1 MSEKITIGRAD
12 DNNIIVPESYD
23 TVSNHHGEISRQGDV
38 LVFRDYSSNGTII
51 NGQNVHNTSVSIY
64 PGDMIV
70 VAGIYELGWNVI
82 NQYFPNSNRPTVIRN
97 IRQDVPTSGRKTVQ
111 IDREPNVNTGRKTEQ
126 FNIDNPPH
134 NTNGLSRQ
142 QSKRPTPPMQNY
154 GQENTYS
161 QAEID
166 RTIEKWN
173 WGAFFCTWLWGVFH
187 KMYGPLLILLIF
199 PIPYI
204 GQVSSI
210 CLCMYMGMR
219 GSKIAWQ
226 SGKYSDFD
234 TFKKAQRYWAFGGVL
249 WFILCLIVSAYC
261 TVCILDWVIDF

>member
-1 MSEKITIGRAD
+1 MNEKITIGRAD

-38 LVFRDYSSNGTII
+38 LVFHDYSSNGTII

-82 NQYFPNSNRPTVIRN
+82 NQYFPNSNRPTVIHN
-97 IRQDVPTSGRKTVQ
+97 IRGDAPTAGRKTVQ
-111 IDREPNVNTGRKTEQ
+111 LNSDNDRNVGRKTEQ
-126 FNIDNPPH
+126 FNIDNPPRR
-134 NTNGLSRQ
+134 NTGDSPRI
-142 QSKRPTPPMQNY
+142 QSERPTPAAQNY

-187 KMYGPLLILLIF
+187 KMYWPLAIIIISG
-199 PIPYI
+199 IPYI
-204 GQVSSI
+204 GQVCSL
-210 CLCMYMGMR
+210 CLCVYMGLK
-219 GSKIAWQ
+219 GSRIAWN

-234 TFKKAQRYWAFGGVL
+234 AYKKAQRNWAIGGLV
-249 WFILCLIVSAYC
+249 WFLLSVAASAYL
-261 TVCILDWVIDF
+261 VYNVLSVF